1 MTTDSVFAIF
11 STTKAVTGVT
21 VMQLVEEGKI
31 SLSDPAK
38 KYVPA
43 IGELRVLDG
52 FDAAGQPKTR
62 PPKRDITVNDLI
74 LHTSGLCYE
83 CFSADDLKYRDATG
97 VPFGPDLH
105 RRVDQERPA
114 ARPGRALDLWRE
126 HRLARQD
133 RRAAAR
139 QAPGRSDEGAHL
151 RPARHTG
158 HGLHDDRLDEGA
170 PGNHPS
176 TGHQDGKLTPQP
188 ELALPQPPELEAG
201 GLGLYSTVGDYMK
214 FIRMFLNDGA
224 GPNGRVLKAE
234 TVAQMCEDGLAKLG
248 LASGGWPTSMP
259 SITNAGE
266 FFPGVAKGWAY
277 TFQFN
282 REETPSGRPAG
293 SLMWAGLPN
302 CFYWI
307 DRKNGVGGY
316 WASQILP
323 FQDIASYTGFGVT
336 DLRRVEDRSA
346 GGCSPHYL
354 VRKARSGAT
363 TGTSCSIRAARA
375 ELSAEVWRSRTPEVR
390 TCFSWRKSRRTF
402 AAVALEVARP
412 PVRPLFC
419 WWHLGRRRPE
429 ATPSATLD
437 IVFGKIAI
445 NVSR

>member
-1 MTTDSVFAIF
+1 MNSKFRTAADTVLDYTVNRFGGAPGVVAMATGRSGNVYEGAVGKRELGKDQPMTTDSVFAIF

-43 IGELRVLDG
+43 IGELRVLEG
-52 FDAAGQPKTR
+52 FDSAGQPKTR

-83 CFSADDLKYRDATG
+83 CFSADDLKYREATG
-97 VPFGPDLH
+97 VPSVLTCTDASIKSVLLHDPGERWTYGVNIDWLGKIVEQQRGKRLGEVMKERIFGPLDIEDMAFTMTDSMKA
-105 RRVDQERPA
+105 RRVTIHQ
-114 ARPGRALDLWRE
+114 
-126 HRLARQD
+126 
-133 RRAAAR
+133 
-139 QAPGRSDEGAHL
+139 RS
-151 RPARHTG
+151 
-158 HGLHDDRLDEGA
+158 
-170 PGNHPS
+170 
-176 TGHQDGKLTPQP
+176 QDGKLTPQP
-188 ELALPQPPELEAG
+188 DLALPQPPELEAG

-224 GPNGRVLKAE
+224 GPNGRVLRKE
-234 TVAQMCEDGLAKLG
+234 TVAHMCEDGLAKLG

-259 SITNAGE
+259 LITNAGE

-323 FQDIASYTGFGVT
+323 FQDIASYTGFVDFET
-336 DLRRVEDRSA
+336 ALYRS
-346 GGCSPHYL
+346 L
-354 VRKARSGAT
+354 KQ
-363 TGTSCSIRAARA
+363 
-375 ELSAEVWRSRTPEVR
+375 
-390 TCFSWRKSRRTF
+390 
-402 AAVALEVARP
+402 
-412 PVRPLFC
+412 
-419 WWHLGRRRPE
+419 
-429 ATPSATLD
+429 
-437 IVFGKIAI
+437 
-445 NVSR
+445 